1 MNSATTEAGQRKK
14 SYRRLRIV
22 TVTAIYRLGIFFAV
36 FLALDFFYSR
46 MFHHPAEIAR
56 VIDPAFHHTFRPNF
70 DGYELWGERQYR
82 LFTNNLGFKDA
93 AARNVS
99 LKPDTRR
106 VVLIGDSFTEGL
118 GTPFEASF
126 AGMLAV
132 AGQRRAE
139 KTEFLNAAV
148 ESYSP
153 TLYYRR
159 IKFLLDS
166 GYVFD
171 EVVVFPD
178 LSNVNDEAT
187 SYFCFD
193 DVPQYKALCRDQT
206 SQLETGGGE
215 CSDNRDGALWDY
227 LERNFAIHD
236 RLRSIGR
243 SLQQNF
249 AVSDSL
255 RMLVKFKLQVW
266 SGELKRGQLTPSWR
280 IGWSVPNYDVGD
292 TYAPLGVDGGI
303 DRTLVHMG
311 ALADLLAQRH
321 IALTI
326 AVYPWPLSLVQN
338 DPGGSWVAIWRKFC
352 VTKCKAFIDTF
363 PDFIAARDAHPA
375 DWYERYFVSGDAH
388 FSAAGHRIVF
398 DALTKAGL

>member
-1 MNSATTEAGQRKK
+1 
-14 SYRRLRIV
+14 L
-22 TVTAIYRLGIFFAV
+22 
-36 FLALDFFYSR
+36 
-46 MFHHPAEIAR
+46 FH
-56 VIDPAFHHTFRPNF
+56 
-70 DGYELWGERQYR
+70 
-82 LFTNNLGFKDA
+82 
-93 AARNVS
+93 
-99 LKPDTRR
+99 
-106 VVLIGDSFTEGL
+106 
-118 GTPFEASF
+118 
-126 AGMLAV
+126 
-132 AGQRRAE
+132 
-139 KTEFLNAAV
+139 
-148 ESYSP
+148 
-153 TLYYRR
+153 
-159 IKFLLDS
+159 
-166 GYVFD
+166 
-171 EVVVFPD
+171 
-178 LSNVNDEAT
+178 
-187 SYFCFD
+187 
-193 DVPQYKALCRDQT
+193 VPQYKALCRDQT

-303 DRTLVHMG
+303 ERTLVHMG

-338 DPGGSWVAIWRKFC
+338 DPGGSWVVIWRKFC
-352 VTKCKAFIDTF
+352 VTNCKAFIDTF

-375 DWYERYFVSGDAH
+375 DWYERNFVSGDAH

>member
-1 MNSATTEAGQRKK
+1 MNWATTGAGRQTSRRRFLVVAWTAV
-14 SYRRLRIV
+14 YRV
-22 TVTAIYRLGIFFAV
+22 AIFFAI

-46 MFHHPAEIAR
+46 MFHHQAEIAR
-56 VIDPAFHHTFRPNF
+56 VIDPVFHHTFRPNF

-93 AARNVS
+93 AVRTVS
-99 LKPDTRR
+99 PKPATRR
-106 VVLIGDSFTEGL
+106 VILIGDSFTEGL
-118 GTPFEASF
+118 GTPFEESY

-132 AGQRRAE
+132 AGQRRAD
-139 KTEFLNAAV
+139 KTEFLNAAI

-159 IKFLLDS
+159 IKSLLDS
-166 GYVFD
+166 GFAFD

-193 DVPQYKALCRDQT
+193 DVPQYKSLCQAKS
-206 SQLETGGGE
+206 SQSETRSDDCG
-215 CSDNRDGALWDY
+215 DNRDSNLWDD
-227 LERNFAIHD
+227 LERNFAVND
-236 RLRSIGR
+236 RVRTVGR
-243 SLQQNF
+243 YLQQNF

-255 RMLVKFKLQVW
+255 RMLIKFKLQVW

-303 DRTLVHMG
+303 ERTLVHMQ
-311 ALADLLAQRH
+311 ALADLLAQHH
-321 IALTI
+321 IALTV
-326 AVYPWPLSLVQN
+326 AVYPWPLSLAQK
-338 DPGGSWVAIWRKFC
+338 DPGGRWVAMWRKFC
-352 VTKCKAFIDTF
+352 VTNCKTFIDTF
-363 PDFIAARDAHPA
+363 PDFVAARDAHPT

-398 DALTKAGL
+398 EALTKAGL

>member
-22 TVTAIYRLGIFFAV
+22 TVTAIYRLAIFFAV

-56 VIDPAFHHTFRPNF
+56 VIDPIFHHTFRPNF

-106 VVLIGDSFTEGL
+106 VVLIGDLFTEGL

-132 AGQRRAE
+132 DGQRRAE

-303 DRTLVHMG
+303 ERTLVHMG

-326 AVYPWPLSLVQN
+326 AVF
-338 DPGGSWVAIWRKFC
+338 PGR
-352 VTKCKAFIDTF
+352 
-363 PDFIAARDAHPA
+363 
-375 DWYERYFVSGDAH
+375 
-388 FSAAGHRIVF
+388 
-398 DALTKAGL
+398 